1 MESILNYIVQ
11 NKDWLFSGIGV
22 AALSLIIS
30 GILARSKKPSNVI
43 RQNNT
48 TRGNINIQMGRDVN
62 INVGNNSDEKIIES
76 LRSQSKP
83 DKKINKDT

>member
-11 NKDWLFSGIGV
+11 NKDWLLSGTGV
-22 AALSLIIS
+22 AVLSLIIS

-76 LRSQSKP
+76 LRSKSKP
-83 DKKINKDT
+83 NKINKDT